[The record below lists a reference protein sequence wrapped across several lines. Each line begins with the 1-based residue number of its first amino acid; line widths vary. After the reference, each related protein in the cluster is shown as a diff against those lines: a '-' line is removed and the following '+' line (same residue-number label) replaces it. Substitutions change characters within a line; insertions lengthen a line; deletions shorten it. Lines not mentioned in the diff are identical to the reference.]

1 METKVANETARRK
14 SKKTAVAPRMAKCG
28 KRNQPVNLMNRVY
41 RRLIVFLLVFALI
54 DVCRADSPRPLRLA
68 TTTSTENSG
77 LLAALLPAF
86 EKHYGAPVRVI
97 AVGTGQALKLG
108 ERGDVDVVMVHARA
122 DEDKFVAAGYGVNR
136 RDVMYNDF
144 ILVGPKEDPA
154 NVRGMRDVG
163 EALAKISDA
172 GVKFVSRGDESGTH
186 IMERNLW
193 QLMGIKPD
201 DLGSVGG
208 KGGKGGKWYLS
219 AGQGMGA
226 VLTMAA
232 SVGAYTLTDR
242 GTFVAYKSKIALDI
256 LVTGDPRLANPYGII
271 AVNPRRHA
279 DVNASGADAL
289 IEWITSTQG
298 RQRINGFRANGEQLF
313 FFGVPPAAVFK
324 ALR

>member
-1 METKVANETARRK
+1 M
-14 SKKTAVAPRMAKCG
+14 S
-28 KRNQPVNLMNRVY
+28 RVY
-41 RRLIVFLLVFALI
+41 RCLIVFLLVFALI

-86 EKHYGAPVRVI
+86 EKHYGAPLRVI

-122 DEDKFVAAGYGVNR
+122 DEDKFVAAGFGVNR

-144 ILVGPKEDPA
+144 ILVGPKDDPA
-154 NVRGMRDVG
+154 KVRGMKDVG
-163 EALAKISDA
+163 EALAKISGA

-186 IMERNLW
+186 IMERKLW
-193 QLMGIKPD
+193 QLKGIKPD
-201 DLGSVGG
+201 HLGGVGGSGGTGG
-208 KGGKGGKWYLS
+208 KGGTWYLS

-256 LVTGDPRLANPYGII
+256 LVAGDPRLANPYGII

-289 IEWITSTQG
+289 IEWITSAEG

-313 FFGVPPAAVFK
+313 FFGVPPAPVFK
-324 ALR
+324 AFR